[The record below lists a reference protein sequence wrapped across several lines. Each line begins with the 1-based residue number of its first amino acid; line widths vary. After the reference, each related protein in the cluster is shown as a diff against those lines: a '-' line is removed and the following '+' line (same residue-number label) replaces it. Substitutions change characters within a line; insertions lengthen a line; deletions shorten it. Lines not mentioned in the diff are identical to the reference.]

1 MELRTINTFLHIAE
15 LHSFSRAAREL
26 GIIVEQGHGQQ
37 GFLRIV
43 RHPVGGGKGD
53 DDLAAAVA
61 AVGTVRESPTSAR
74 RHSRRSCR
82 SLRGISVASTVM
94 MEPLSSWGGML
105 LFSSVWIGVPA
116 TMRSSN
122 SAWLES
128 TSAPMV

>member
-1 MELRTINTFLHIAE
+1 MRD
-15 LHSFSRAAREL
+15 
-26 GIIVEQGHGQQ
+26 
-37 GFLRIV
+37 
-43 RHPVGGGKGD
+43 PVGRGEGE

-61 AVGTVRESPTSAR
+61 AVKEPVRESPTSAR
-74 RHSRRSCR
+74 WQSRRSWR